1 MVVKK
6 LMDQDDHIIE
16 TLTAWFMDWWG
27 TKEGFS
33 KEKMQYYV
41 KIHINPG
48 QALPQ
53 TFVLL
58 QEEELAGVY
67 QLSMSDLDVR
77 PDRYPWL
84 INVYIAPTYRG
95 QGGLTLMMESLKETM
110 HSMKIPCVYLYT
122 YHKGLYEKYGFQFVE
137 NFHTYINPD
146 DIQRLYQYA
155 P

>member
-1 MVVKK
+1 MENSLK
-6 LMDQDDHIIE
+6 LMITGE
-16 TLTAWFMDWWG
+16 
-27 TKEGFS
+27 KEGFS

-41 KIHINPG
+41 KNHINPG